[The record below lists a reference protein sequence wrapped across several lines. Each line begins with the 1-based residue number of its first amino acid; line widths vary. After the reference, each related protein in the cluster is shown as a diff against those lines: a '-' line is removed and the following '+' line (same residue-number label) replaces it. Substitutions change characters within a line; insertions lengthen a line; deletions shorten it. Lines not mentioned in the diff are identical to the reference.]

1 MAGPACL
8 RPWTNRLP
16 KALVEVAGR
25 PILQQPPP
33 DVRAHFR
40 CVQRLAACAGTHV
53 AAGILTRD
61 VGGTA
66 STEDV
71 TQALIDAL
79 TA

>member
-1 MAGPACL
+1 M
-8 RPWTNRLP
+8 
-16 KALVEVAGR
+16 
-25 PILQQPPP
+25 
-33 DVRAHFR
+33 
-40 CVQRLAACAGTHV
+40 QRLAACAGTHV